1 MRNSV
6 SLKNIKQK
14 IQQSAKITL
23 EIYKKFVKIDEKFVK
38 KREKLLKTK
47 NSENRRKETK
57 YRQNAKQS
65 AKRKNR
71 RIPICQNAEIRI
83 KV

>member
-6 SLKNIKQK
+6 SLKHTKQK

-38 KREKLLKTK
+38 KREKLLKK
-47 NSENRRKETK
+47 FGKSP
-57 YRQNAKQS
+57 
-65 AKRKNR
+65 KRN
-71 RIPICQNAEIRI
+71 
-83 KV
+83 